1 MTAKELVDIDVS
13 LILLRYGRAAVL
25 NAIAHRV
32 GVSEEELVGEIERL
46 RVAKDVS
53 IAKKKKLGGRFNL
66 EPILVGNNEKAEC
79 LKKLSERFDNRTF
92 LPELKDLKR
101 FFERHGSSAS
111 SIKSRASAQTKL
123 FRMLATF
130 SKRDLEKI
138 LAEAPDRP
146 RVSSLGLIS
155 DEILGRSRKSGPQKE
170 DVTDK

>member
-25 NAIAHRV
+25 NAMAHRV

-46 RVAKDVS
+46 R
-53 IAKKKKLGGRFNL
+53 IAKEASTARKKKLGGKFNL
-66 EPILVGNNEKAEC
+66 APILVGRDEKADC
-79 LKKLSERFDNRTF
+79 LKKLSDRFDNRTF

-123 FRMLATF
+123 FRMLASF
-130 SKRDLEKI
+130 GKVDLEKL
-138 LAEAPDRP
+138 LAEAPERS

-155 DEILGRSRKSGPQKE
+155 DEILGRGRKSAPQKDDLTKE
-170 DVTDK
+170 